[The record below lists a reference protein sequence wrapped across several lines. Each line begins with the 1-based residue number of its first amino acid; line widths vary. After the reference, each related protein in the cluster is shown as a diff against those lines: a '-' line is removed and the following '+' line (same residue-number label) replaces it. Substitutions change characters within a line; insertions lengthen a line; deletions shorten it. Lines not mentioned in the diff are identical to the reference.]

1 GLRTFEKG
9 DSSALVD
16 ILESWLLNIHRK
28 TAQVEGLTAFD
39 ASTQK
44 ELAKIVERRVESELA
59 YLADHDNGFAPAL
72 RAFYRARSNGDQV
85 TASTA
90 VAWLSGSRSMS
101 NRNLSEIG
109 VKGYLEAN
117 QVFPRIRA
125 LLEVIKGARYRGLLL
140 LVDELELIRRFPH
153 TRQREQ
159 ALEILRLLIDESGKN
174 GLPGC
179 LLIFTGTD
187 TFFEDDRAGLKSYEA
202 LAERVIVPNAPE
214 GMISMRQPVITL
226 EGLNHLL
233 LLAVTSKVRNIHGIS
248 YDWNSQ
254 KRLPDEALEKMVE
267 DWTAFGEESVSRKPR
282 PILRELINILDLC
295 EENPG
300 ISYSELI
307 QITDDKKD
315 VAADVSGIL
324 Y

>member
-1 GLRTFEKG
+1 LRF
-9 DSSALVD
+9 D
-16 ILESWLLNIHRK
+16 IDRLPLNQ
-28 TAQVEGLTAFD
+28 ATAFD

-44 ELAKIVERRVESELA
+44 KLTTIVERRVESELA
-59 YLADHDNGFAPAL
+59 YLADLDAGFAPAL
-72 RAFYRARSNGDQV
+72 RAFYRSRSAEDQV

-109 VKGYLEAN
+109 VKGYLEPN

-125 LLEVIKGARYRGLLL
+125 LLEVIKGTRYQGLLL
-140 LVDELELIRRFPH
+140 FVDELELIRRFPT

-159 ALEILRLLIDESGKN
+159 SLEILRLLIDESGKN

-179 LLIFTGTD
+179 LLVFTGTD
-187 TFFEDDRAGLKSYEA
+187 TFFEDDRAGLRSYEA
-202 LAERVIVPNAPE
+202 LAERVIVPNAPK

-226 EGLNHLL
+226 EGLNHPK
-233 LLAVTSKVRNIHGIS
+233 LLAVTGKVRDIHGIA
-248 YDWNSQ
+248 YNWNSQ
-254 KRLPDEALEKMVE
+254 ELLPDEALKKLVQ

-282 PILRELINILDLC
+282 PVLRELINILDLC

-300 ISYSELI
+300 VSYTELFQISSDEKDMAV
-307 QITDDKKD
+307 QITD
-315 VAADVSGIL
+315 IL
-324 Y
+324 NR